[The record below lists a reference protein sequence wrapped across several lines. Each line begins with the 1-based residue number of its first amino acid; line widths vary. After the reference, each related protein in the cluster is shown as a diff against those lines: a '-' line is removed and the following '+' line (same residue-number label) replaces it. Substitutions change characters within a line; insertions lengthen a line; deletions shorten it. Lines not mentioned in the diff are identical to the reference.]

1 MLGRVVGERYR
12 LERALGEGASGRV
25 FAARTPEGALVA
37 LKLLHEHEGS
47 TDKER
52 RRLEREARALNGLE
66 HPAVVRVLDFG
77 VDVGAAESSANGGTP
92 YLVVELLVGEP
103 LDVTLG
109 RGVPPHDGLVL
120 GRQVVEGLAAVHAAG
135 VLHRDV
141 KPANVFVLPGGRV
154 KLLDFGLAKFTDEA
168 RWGEHSQLTR
178 RGAQLGTPAY
188 MPPELWF
195 GEAADA
201 ASDVYSVATLL
212 FECIAGVT
220 PYDADGRL
228 AWVRAHA
235 TAPLPTLA
243 ERRPGLRGFEKL
255 DAIFTRALAKE
266 RSERFADA
274 GQLARAL
281 ATLG

>member
-1 MLGRVVGERYR
+1 
-12 LERALGEGASGRV
+12 
-25 FAARTPEGALVA
+25 
-37 LKLLHEHEGS
+37 
-47 TDKER
+47 
-52 RRLEREARALNGLE
+52 
-66 HPAVVRVLDFG
+66 
-77 VDVGAAESSANGGTP
+77 
-92 YLVVELLVGEP
+92 LVVELLLGEP
-103 LDVTLG
+103 LDVVIARGLPPHEGLTLG
-109 RGVPPHDGLVL
+109 RH
-120 GRQVVEGLAAVHAAG
+120 VVEGLAAVHAAG

-141 KPANVFVLPGGRV
+141 KPENVFVLPGGRV

-228 AWVRAHA
+228 AWVQAHA
-235 TAPLPTLA
+235 TQPIPTLA
-243 ERRPGLRGFEKL
+243 TRRPGLRGFESL
-255 DAIFTRALAKE
+255 DPILARALAKE
-266 RSERFADA
+266 RKERFPDA
-274 GQLARAL
+274 GAFARELADVGRASL
-281 ATLG
+281 A